1 MSLLQM
7 SVTGGVMILAI
18 TVLRALAMNHV
29 PKKTFLALWGAA
41 LLRLVLPVSLSS
53 TLSIYSLLGQK
64 TALNVVDVPAAA
76 TPALLPGQA
85 VTALPQIDAAP
96 VQTISVWSIVW
107 IAGVVLC
114 AAFFAAVYWKCCR
127 EFRMSFPVDNDA
139 SRQWLQTHPL
149 RRGIC
154 IRQSDQISSPLTF
167 GVLHPVILMP
177 KKTDWN
183 DETALQYVLEHEFV
197 HIRRFDSVGKLLLI
211 AAALFLSAYNERE
224 SHEARD
230 SARQVIAQLCDALPT
245 EAGDDEAEPTTLP
258 ESLPDVR
265 REMPVKTING
275 RDYIG
280 VLSIPS
286 LELELPVISQWDY
299 PALKVAPCRYSG
311 SLYQDNLI
319 ICAHNYASHFGKLK
333 ELQPG
338 DTVLFTDMDEHVV
351 TFQVVER
358 ETLNPMDAEGM
369 EAGDWDLTLFTCTIG
384 GQTRVTI
391 RLERVEVFRNPEQED
406 TVQSEK

>member
-1 MSLLQM
+1 MKAKRG
-7 SVTGGVMILAI
+7 T
-18 TVLRALAMNHV
+18 
-29 PKKTFLALWGAA
+29 
-41 LLRLVLPVSLSS
+41 
-53 TLSIYSLLGQK
+53 
-64 TALNVVDVPAAA
+64 
-76 TPALLPGQA
+76 
-85 VTALPQIDAAP
+85 
-96 VQTISVWSIVW
+96 VW
-107 IAGVVLC
+107 INAG
-114 AAFFAAVYWKCCR
+114 
-127 EFRMSFPVDNDA
+127 
-139 SRQWLQTHPL
+139 
-149 RRGIC
+149 
-154 IRQSDQISSPLTF
+154 
-167 GVLHPVILMP
+167 
-177 KKTDWN
+177 
-183 DETALQYVLEHEFV
+183 
-197 HIRRFDSVGKLLLI
+197 LLLI
-211 AAALFLSAYNERE
+211 AAALFLSVYNEWE

-230 SARQVIAQLCDALPT
+230 SARQVIAQLCDELPT
-245 EAGDDEAEPTTLP
+245 EAGEPTT
-258 ESLPDVR
+258 LPDVR

-338 DTVLFTDMDEHVV
+338 DTVLLTDMDEHVV